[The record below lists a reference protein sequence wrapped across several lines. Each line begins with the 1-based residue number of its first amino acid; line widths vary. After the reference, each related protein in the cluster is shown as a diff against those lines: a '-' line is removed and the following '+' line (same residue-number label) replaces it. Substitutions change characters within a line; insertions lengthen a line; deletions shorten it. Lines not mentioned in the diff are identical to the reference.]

1 MARCLEEKLGP
12 FTTRFTEH
20 SGHAIE
26 LTRELLRE
34 RFDLIVGVGGD
45 GTFNEIANGFI
56 AGDQLVYPA
65 ASLGVLP
72 TGTGGDFQRMFGF
85 SARRGPEEALETL
98 MTGRPVLIDVGK
110 VKYTSHE
117 GVLSERYFVNLVS
130 FGMGGAVAAGAKNF
144 LVPLGGKMAFLW
156 STFRVLLS
164 YRGKTVQLTIDGK
177 KPATYHVT
185 NVAVGNGRF
194 HGGGMHPCPMAMMD
208 DGILEVTVIEYMNM
222 FRLLR
227 DIRVLYSGEIY
238 THPKTHHFRGARIE
252 AKAESITAIE
262 VDGEPLGRLPVE
274 ITILSRKLPVMVNPS
289 SFRSGSLLRAEG

>member
-1 MARCLEEKLGP
+1 MASTRKIAAIVNPHSAGGRTGRKWLSMARCLEEKLGP

-34 RFDLIVGVGGD
+34 RFDLIVGVG
-45 GTFNEIANGFI
+45 
-56 AGDQLVYPA
+56 GDQLVYPA

-130 FGMGGAVAAGAKNF
+130 FGMG
-144 LVPLGGKMAFLW
+144 
-156 STFRVLLS
+156 
-164 YRGKTVQLTIDGK
+164 
-177 KPATYHVT
+177 
-185 NVAVGNGRF
+185 
-194 HGGGMHPCPMAMMD
+194 
-208 DGILEVTVIEYMNM
+208 
-222 FRLLR
+222 
-227 DIRVLYSGEIY
+227 
-238 THPKTHHFRGARIE
+238 
-252 AKAESITAIE
+252 
-262 VDGEPLGRLPVE
+262 
-274 ITILSRKLPVMVNPS
+274 
-289 SFRSGSLLRAEG
+289 